1 MSDGR
6 WNKRPAKGPP
16 RTRADRRS
24 EADDAM
30 AAFLAR
36 GGAVKQMPTVVAT
49 TFVCPNCGHAS
60 LKNAAAREAAD
71 SGADP
76 AARPTEAVSGEPAEP
91 PRAEAGTIET
101 ALASGP
107 DASPDRYHIRENAD
121 GWSVYDSQTKATAE
135 TYGYRLTRMNRSRA
149 ESLVEVLNRGEAR
162 KRGRNG

>member
-1 MSDGR
+1 MIG
-6 WNKRPAKGPP
+6 
-16 RTRADRRS
+16 
-24 EADDAM
+24 
-30 AAFLAR
+30 FLKSR
-36 GGAVKQMPTVVAT
+36 
-49 TFVCPNCGHAS
+49 S

-71 SGADP
+71 SDANP
-76 AARPTEAVSGEPAEP
+76 AAPPTGAADGEAAQPGQPAEP
-91 PRAEAGTIET
+91 PKAEAGTIET

-107 DASPDRYHIRENAD
+107 DASPDRYHVRENAD